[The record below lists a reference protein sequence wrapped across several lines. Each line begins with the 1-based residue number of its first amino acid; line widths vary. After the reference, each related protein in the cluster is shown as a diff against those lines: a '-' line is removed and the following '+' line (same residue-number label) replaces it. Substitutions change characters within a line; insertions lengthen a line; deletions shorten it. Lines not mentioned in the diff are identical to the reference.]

1 METRRTNADEHML
14 TNTETHIDSLTGM
27 HIHAYTHINGKEA
40 WTLKGIGSIDGQDM
54 ALARWA
60 TVTVG
65 CVGCV
70 GWLCLCF
77 MFVVFGVCLVSM
89 VGLAV
94 FDGSTLLSMPEI
106 INVQEALN
114 KSEET

>member
-1 METRRTNADEHML
+1 
-14 TNTETHIDSLTGM
+14 
-27 HIHAYTHINGKEA
+27 
-40 WTLKGIGSIDGQDM
+40 
-54 ALARWA
+54 
-60 TVTVG
+60 
-65 CVGCV
+65 
-70 GWLCLCF
+70 
-77 MFVVFGVCLVSM
+77 MFVVFVVCLVSM